1 METLNAAYNGGQK
14 MLNTETVAHLG
25 DLAAVPL
32 LEAALGLH
40 EGRVLVPGVV
50 VGEVRVGGGS
60 LGGRSC
66 CCCCC
71 CGGGGGGGGGLGGGG
86 GGGGLVLGE
95 VDGNLDISQRVL
107 TQQIV
112 SKIGFMIYIER

>member
-50 VGEVRVGGGS
+50 VGEVRVGGGP
-60 LGGRSC
+60 LGGRGGGCGC
-66 CCCCC
+66 CCWLWCVWYCGVGSVCCC
-71 CGGGGGGGGGLGGGG
+71 
-86 GGGGLVLGE
+86 V
-95 VDGNLDISQRVL
+95 
-107 TQQIV
+107 TW
-112 SKIGFMIYIER
+112 

>member
-60 LGGRSC
+60 LGGCGC
-66 CCCCC
+66 CCCC
-71 CGGGGGGGGGLGGGG
+71 GGGGGLGGGG

>member
-50 VGEVRVGGGS
+50 VGEVRVGGGP
-60 LGGRSC
+60 LCRGGRCGCSC
-66 CCCCC
+66 CRGRGCC
-71 CGGGGGGGGGLGGGG
+71 
-86 GGGGLVLGE
+86 
-95 VDGNLDISQRVL
+95 
-107 TQQIV
+107 
-112 SKIGFMIYIER
+112 

>member
-14 MLNTETVAHLG
+14 MQNMETVAHLG
-25 DLAAVPL
+25 DLAAVSL

-60 LGGRSC
+60 LGGRGCGCGGC
-66 CCCCC
+66 CCC
-71 CGGGGGGGGGLGGGG
+71 GGGGGGLGGGG

-95 VDGNLDISQRVL
+95 VDGDLDISQRVL

>member
-1 METLNAAYNGGQK
+1 METLNATYDGGQR
-14 MLNTETVAHLG
+14 MLNMETVAHLG

-50 VGEVRVGGGS
+50 VGEVRVGGGP
-60 LGGRSC
+60 LGRRGC

-71 CGGGGGGGGGLGGGG
+71 CGGGGGLGGGG

-95 VDGNLDISQRVL
+95 VDGDLDISQRVL
-107 TQQIV
+107 TQ
-112 SKIGFMIYIER
+112 

>member
-1 METLNAAYNGGQK
+1 MGSLNAAYDGGQR
-14 MLNTETVAHLG
+14 MLNMETIAHLG

-50 VGEVRVGGGS
+50 VGEVRVGGGT
-60 LGGRSC
+60 LGRGGGGC
-66 CCCCC
+66 CC
-71 CGGGGGGGGGLGGGG
+71 GGGGGGLGGGG

-95 VDGNLDISQRVL
+95 VDGDLDISQRVL
-107 TQQIV
+107 TQ
-112 SKIGFMIYIER
+112 

>member
-1 METLNAAYNGGQK
+1 MMETLNAAYNGGQK

-25 DLAAVPL
+25 DLAAVSL

-71 CGGGGGGGGGLGGGG
+71 CCGCCGGGGLGGGG

>member
-14 MLNTETVAHLG
+14 MQNMETVAHLG

-60 LGGRSC
+60 LGGRGGCGC

-71 CGGGGGGGGGLGGGG
+71 GGGGGLGGGG

>member
-1 METLNAAYNGGQK
+1 METLNATYDGGQR
-14 MLNTETVAHLG
+14 MLNMETVAHLG

-50 VGEVRVGGGS
+50 VGEVRVGGGP
-60 LGGRSC
+60 LGRRGGGGGGC
-66 CCCCC
+66 CC
-71 CGGGGGGGGGLGGGG
+71 GGGGGGLGGGG

-95 VDGNLDISQRVL
+95 VDGDLDISQRVL
-107 TQQIV
+107 TQ
-112 SKIGFMIYIER
+112 